1 MKKYEKN
8 SYVRNCGSKGTFSFK
23 GLLVTNGSRLYTIE
37 IDHSS
42 IRDWCVVARFQVPTV
57 ISLITILSIW
67 LSCNQRWLVLLDR
80 KWNLKQSNWPI
91 SVHVDISR
99 RDTITLNHTLVP
111 MNTVSMIDNRR
122 TIEELVRYCI

>member
-1 MKKYEKN
+1 MKEYEKN

-67 LSCNQRWLVLLDR
+67 LSCNQRWLVLLDC

>member
-1 MKKYEKN
+1 MKEYEKN